1 MSLVV
6 DALVFSLL
14 LTAYFAAMGLGLN
27 LIFGV
32 MRVVNLA
39 HGAFFMMGSFMA
51 VSLYAM
57 YRFNPALS
65 LVLIIPLFALIS
77 IPLYFA
83 FVPRLT
89 KSKDPEIASF
99 VLFFGVAYII
109 QSIAIS
115 MYGTNYFSIPA
126 TSFGIPSI
134 YVAGY
139 YVSFAYFAAVAFSL
153 AALLFLYIYMYR
165 TKLGLSTR
173 ALMDNREAAI
183 TSGVN
188 VSLISVLAFAIGI
201 AVVAATG
208 AFSSQILFPTSQDI
222 GDLITVTSF
231 SIIIIGGLGN
241 PLATIAG
248 GAVYAFAYEF
258 SSIYLPNWVN
268 VIPFVILIAV
278 ILIRPSGL
286 FGRKVREV

>member
-1 MSLVV
+1 MALVV

-51 VSLYAM
+51 VTLFGLYA
-57 YRFNPALS
+57 FNPALS
-65 LVLIIPLFALIS
+65 LAFIIPLFALIA
-77 IPLYFA
+77 IPMYFA

-115 MYGTNYFSIPA
+115 IYGTNYFSVPA
-126 TSFGIPSI
+126 TSFGIPSVNI
-134 YVAGY
+134 AGY

-173 ALMDNREAAI
+173 ALMDNREAAV

-201 AVVAATG
+201 SLVAATG
-208 AFSSQILFPTSQDI
+208 AFSSQVLFPTSQDI

-258 SSIYLPNWVN
+258 SSVYLPNWVN
-268 VIPFVILIAV
+268 VIPFIILIAV

-286 FGRKVREV
+286 FGRKTREV

>member
-1 MSLVV
+1 MALVV
-6 DALVFSLL
+6 DALIFSLL

-51 VSLYAM
+51 VSLYAL
-57 YRFNPALS
+57 YKFNPALS
-65 LVLIIPLFALIS
+65 LVLIIPLFALIA
-77 IPLYFA
+77 IPVYLA

-99 VLFFGVAYII
+99 VLFFGVAYVI

-115 MYGTNYFSIPA
+115 IYGTNYYSVPA
-126 TSFGIPSI
+126 TSFGIHSI
-134 YVAGY
+134 KIAGY
-139 YVSFAYFAAVAFSL
+139 FVSFAYFAAVIFSIASL
-153 AALLFLYIYMYR
+153 VFLYFYMYR

-173 ALMDNREAAI
+173 ALMNNRQAAI

-188 VSLISVLAFAIGI
+188 VTLISIIAFAIGI

-208 AFSSQILFPTSQDI
+208 AFSSQILIPTSQDI

-268 VIPFVILIAV
+268 VIPFIILIVV
-278 ILIRPSGL
+278 IIIRPSGL
-286 FGRKVREV
+286 FGGRAREV